1 MMKFSAQFRNLA
13 ALPRPERHGTC
24 SLHTHFRATTVI
36 GETDTASARPAHNTK
51 LEDQLMARLVGK
63 VAVITGG
70 SSGIGLA
77 TAQRFVDEGAH
88 VFIMGRR
95 RSELDKAKAL
105 IGEGLS
111 TVAGDVTNSADLDKL
126 FATVLDKLGGLDIL
140 VANSARVE
148 PEMLGKITEENFDA
162 TFNLNARATLFT
174 VQKALPLIRNG
185 GSVILIGSAA
195 GRMGVPGYSAYSA
208 TKAALRSYT
217 RTWTREF
224 NDRGIRFNTLSP
236 GPIDTPMLDRQ
247 PDKAQFAAAVP
258 LNRLG
263 RPEEIAA
270 AALFLASGD
279 SSFVAGV
286 ELSVDGGMAQV

>member
-1 MMKFSAQFRNLA
+1 M
-13 ALPRPERHGTC
+13 
-24 SLHTHFRATTVI
+24 
-36 GETDTASARPAHNTK
+36 
-51 LEDQLMARLVGK
+51 EDQLMARLAGK

-70 SSGIGLA
+70 STGIGFA

-95 RSELDKAKAL
+95 RSELHKAKAL

-126 FATVLDKLGGLDIL
+126 FATVLDRLGGLDIL

-148 PEMLGKITEENFDA
+148 PEILGEITEENFDA

-185 GSVILIGSAA
+185 GSVILIGSTA
-195 GRMGVPGYSAYSA
+195 GHMGVPGNSAYSA
-208 TKAALRSYT
+208 TKAAMRSYT

-236 GPIDTPMLDRQ
+236 GPIDTPMLGGWADSVEASNEI
-247 PDKAQFAAAVP
+247 KAQFAAAVP

-270 AALFLASGD
+270 AALFLASDD